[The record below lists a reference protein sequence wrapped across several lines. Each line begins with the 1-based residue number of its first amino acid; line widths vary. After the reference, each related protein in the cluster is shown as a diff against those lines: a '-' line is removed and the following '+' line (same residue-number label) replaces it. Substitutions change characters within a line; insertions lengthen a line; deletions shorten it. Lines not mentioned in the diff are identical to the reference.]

1 MEQKDTTLTPNIN
14 LLVDDI
20 FYLPARQAFI
30 LNHYTGEQIET
41 VTFIYC
47 ER

>member
-20 FYLPARQAFI
+20 FYLPAREAFI
-30 LNHYTGEQIET
+30 LNHYREQIEV
-41 VTFIYC
+41 VTLIHC
-47 ER
+47 EI